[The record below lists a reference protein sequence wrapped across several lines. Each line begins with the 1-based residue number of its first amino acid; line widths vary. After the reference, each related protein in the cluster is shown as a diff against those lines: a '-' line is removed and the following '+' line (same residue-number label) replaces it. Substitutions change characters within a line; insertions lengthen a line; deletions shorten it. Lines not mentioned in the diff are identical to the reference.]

1 MCRKRLIKRG
11 VRVAKWST
19 FLLPAPSRPALHLA
33 LGAATELLRLYE
45 GQYGLLGAGIISV
58 GQGERYGVVL
68 YVQPDNAL
76 VRTAPSQVNGVPVTV
91 SWLGKGRGNLSVSGI

>member
-1 MCRKRLIKRG
+1 M
-11 VRVAKWST
+11 
-19 FLLPAPSRPALHLA
+19 
-33 LGAATELLRLYE
+33 GAAAELLRLYE

-58 GQGERYGVVL
+58 GRDKRYGVVL

-76 VRTAPSQVNGVPVTV
+76 VRKAPSQVNGVPVTV